1 VISFLFIQLRHFFP
15 PQKYLSGA
23 KQKSVLS
30 LPALICSLFMTNF
43 FGITRTHLYY
53 AGLALMLIALPLSKF
68 LMSVSQFGLVAVW
81 LLDKKIL
88 NKWRRFFRNPTAMLL
103 VSVYLLYVVG
113 LLWTTDFDYALKDL
127 RTKLPLLALPVIIST
142 SPRVGGSLFYWLMLL
157 FIAANVVGTFFSM
170 HELLT
175 KEITEIRKISLF
187 MSHIRFSLNICVAI
201 FAGLYLVF
209 GVRIFDLWARIV
221 IFAAVVWLAIFLV
234 ILESVTGI
242 VILLITL
249 AVLALIFIFI
259 GRSQILK
266 YSILM
271 ALLAAVLVLFFYI
284 RALYLEYIPEEPFFH
299 PGLEQT
305 TKLGNPYHHDS
316 TLKGAENGHWVG
328 QYIQMTELRTSWQQ
342 RSSIPFDSL
351 DAGGNHV
358 RFTLIRYLTSKGLR
372 KDAEGVAALTDADI
386 RYIEKGYATVYQ
398 PVETSFTNRIRTII
412 WEVMLYKYSGYLSGH
427 SVAQR
432 IEFWRAGFHII
443 HNNFW
448 LGTGTGDIREAF
460 QTSYEELNSQL
471 EPQFRWRTH
480 NQYFSVLATLG
491 IFALLWFLY
500 ALIWPGIFRGMYTDY
515 FFLTFFCILTLSML
529 TEDTIENQAG
539 ATFFAFFMSF
549 LLLARSH
556 KDQFFN
562 IKT

>member
-1 VISFLFIQLRHFFP
+1 
-15 PQKYLSGA
+15 
-23 KQKSVLS
+23 
-30 LPALICSLFMTNF
+30 MTNL
-43 FGITRTHLYY
+43 FGIPRTHLYY
-53 AGLALMLIALPLSKF
+53 VGLALMLIALPLSKF

-81 LLDKKIL
+81 LLDKDIL
-88 NKWRRFFRNPTAMLL
+88 DKWRRFFRNPTAMLL
-103 VSVYLLYVVG
+103 VSFFLLYVVG

-142 SPRVGGSLFYWLMLL
+142 SPRVSRSLFYWLMLL

-209 GVRIFDLWARIV
+209 GMRFFKLWVRVV

-242 VILLITL
+242 VILLITM
-249 AVLALIFIFI
+249 AVLALIFVFTS
-259 GRSQILK
+259 RSRILK
-266 YSILM
+266 FSILTVLF
-271 ALLAAVLVLFFYI
+271 ATVLVLFFYI
-284 RALYLEYIPEEPFFH
+284 RALYFEYIPDEPFIH

-305 TKLGNPYHHDS
+305 TKLGNPYRHDS
-316 TLKGAENGHWVG
+316 TLRGAENGQWVG

-351 DAGGNHV
+351 DAGGNYV

-372 KDAEGVAALTDADI
+372 KDAEGVATLTDADI
-386 RYIEKGYATVYQ
+386 LYIEKGYATVYQ

-443 HNNFW
+443 HSNFW
-448 LGTGTGDIREAF
+448 LGTGTGDIRQAF
-460 QTSYEELNSQL
+460 QTAYEELNSKL

-491 IFALLWFLY
+491 IFALLWFLF
-500 ALIWPGIFRGMYTDY
+500 ALIWPGKLRGMYTDY
-515 FFLTFFCILTLSML
+515 FYLVFFCILTLSML

-556 KDQFFN
+556 KDHFFK
-562 IKT
+562 IQS